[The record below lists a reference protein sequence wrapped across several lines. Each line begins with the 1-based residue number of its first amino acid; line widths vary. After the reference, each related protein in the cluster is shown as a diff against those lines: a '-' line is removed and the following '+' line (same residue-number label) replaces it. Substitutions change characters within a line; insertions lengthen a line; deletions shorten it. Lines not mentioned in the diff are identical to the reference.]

1 MSLWNWYN
9 ALPPKTR
16 LVAGIGVM
24 AYAAGALYLSDK
36 AEETFG
42 LKATEED
49 REKLRKAIPR
59 ITTVER
65 DNDR

>member
-1 MSLWNWYN
+1 
-9 ALPPKTR
+9 
-16 LVAGIGVM
+16 M

-49 REKLRKAIPR
+49 KEKLRQALPT